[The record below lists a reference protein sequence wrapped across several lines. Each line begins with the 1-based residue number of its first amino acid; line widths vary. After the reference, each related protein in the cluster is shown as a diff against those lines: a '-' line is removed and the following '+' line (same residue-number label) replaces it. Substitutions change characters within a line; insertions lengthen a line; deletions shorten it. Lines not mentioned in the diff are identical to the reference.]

1 MRTADSG
8 LVMQEVTVTRDLP
21 ADPDE
26 IGALVEDTQAFMDAA
41 GFDAVRV
48 DGDTIR
54 IQNRVGL
61 FDVELIAEIVEAED
75 TVLAYQQKEGIFED
89 MHTEYHLETTDEETT
104 ISATTAFEAV
114 DLPIVGQL
122 LDGTV
127 VKRQRSSELNTQ
139 FDWLEAE
146 LS

>member
-1 MRTADSG
+1 
-8 LVMQEVTVTRDLP
+8 MQEVTVTRELP

-26 IGALVEDTQAFMDAA
+26 VRPLVEDTQAFMDAA

-48 DGDTIR
+48 DGDTVR

-61 FDVELIAEIVEAED
+61 FDVELIAEVVEAED
-75 TVLAYQQKEGIFED
+75 AVLAYQQKEGIFEE
-89 MHTEYHLETTDEETT
+89 MYTEYHLETTGEGTT
-104 ISATTAFEAV
+104 ISATTTFEAV
-114 DLPIVGQL
+114 DLPIVGQV
-122 LDGTV
+122 LDATV

>member
-1 MRTADSG
+1 
-8 LVMQEVTVTRDLP
+8 MQEVTVERELP
-21 ADPDE
+21 AAP
-26 IGALVEDTQAFMDAA
+26 EDVVPLIEETQSFMSAA

-61 FDVELIAEIVEAED
+61 FDVELIVEMVTDDEA
-75 TVLAYQQKEGIFED
+75 VLAYEQEEGIFED
-89 MHTEYHLETTDEETT
+89 MDTVYSLEATDDGST
-104 ISATTAFEAV
+104 ISATTTFEAV
-114 DLPIVGQL
+114 DLPIVGQV
-122 LDGTV
+122 LDATV
-127 VKRQRSSELNTQ
+127 VKRQRSSELNAQ

>member
-1 MRTADSG
+1 MADVLG
-8 LVMQEVTVTRDLP
+8 RAEFAFRD
-21 ADPDE
+21 
-26 IGALVEDTQAFMDAA
+26 
-41 GFDAVRV
+41 RV
-48 DGDTIR
+48 AHLL
-54 IQNRVGL
+54 QVCL
-61 FDVELIAEIVEAED
+61 AEIVEAED

-114 DLPIVGQL
+114 DLPIVGQV